1 MQEDAPLPKFNPLPE
16 TSGVDLLII
25 AGEHS
30 GDEHAAALLR
40 KLRKL
45 DPDIKVAA
53 LGGHNLEAAGAH
65 ILYNPL
71 ESAIV
76 GLVEVL
82 KHLDYLKA
90 LFNETLDWIDQHRP
104 RAVCFVDYPG
114 FNLRIAKQL
123 FKRKISTKGGGNVR
137 LIYYISPQI
146 WAWKAKRRFQM
157 AKHLDALGVIFPFE
171 VDCYEDTDLPVEFIG
186 HPFTDPEYQL
196 PVSHNPGGPLL
207 ILPGSRSGPIQR
219 IFPIQVETFN
229 RLKADHPDLKAKVM
243 YPTEKI
249 RQQLER
255 IIAEHGDLA
264 DFGLAPNHEYFS
276 ARAVLMSSGTI
287 SLVCALA
294 GIPGV
299 IVYKTNPVTYLMAKV
314 LVKLRIIGIANIILG
329 KFIYPEFLQ
338 SQMTPEILHRELER
352 QLGNP
357 EVIQSTRKLSQELRE
372 RLASDDPLRAA
383 KWLQEQLKTNL
394 R

>member
-1 MQEDAPLPKFNPLPE
+1 MQEDAPLPKFSPLPDNSE
-16 TSGVDLLII
+16 VDLLIV

-30 GDEHAAALLR
+30 GDEHAAALLK

-45 DPDIKVAA
+45 DPKIKVAA
-53 LGGHNLEAAGAH
+53 LGGQNLEAAGAH

-76 GLVEVL
+76 GLIEVL

-104 RAVCFVDYPG
+104 KVVCFVDYPG

-123 FKRKISTKGGGNVR
+123 FRRKISTRSGGNVR

-171 VDCYEDTDLPVEFIG
+171 VEGYQDTELPVEFIG
-186 HPFTDPEYQL
+186 HPFIDPDYQL
-196 PVSHNPGGPLL
+196 PVSYDPDGPLL

-219 IFPIQVETFN
+219 IFPVQVETFN
-229 RLKADHPDLKAKVM
+229 RLKADHPDLKATVM

-249 RQQLER
+249 RQLLEDM
-255 IIAEHGDLA
+255 IAERGDPN
-264 DFGLAPNHEYFS
+264 DFALAPNCEHFS
-276 ARAVLMSSGTI
+276 AKAVLMSSGTI

-299 IVYKTNPVTYLMAKV
+299 IVYKISTITYLMAKF
-314 LVKLRIIGIANIILG
+314 LVKLRVIGIANIILG

-338 SQMTPEILHRELER
+338 SQMTPDVLQRELER
-352 QLGNP
+352 QLGDP

-372 RLASDDPLRAA
+372 RLASEDPLHAA
-383 KWLQEQLKTNL
+383 NWLQKQLKSNP